1 MPLTIKY
8 SWISG
13 IILYNQKKKIYNK
26 FGNFGR
32 YILCLYILYLSH
44 YINGKNSEKCAASI
58 FGSDYLSFAY
68 QRTSASLNNFIIC
81 IIFTFL
87 STADNVGHNDEAAG
101 W

>member
-13 IILYNQKKKIYNK
+13 IILYSQKKKIYNK

-32 YILCLYILYLSH
+32 YILCFTIYPT
-44 YINGKNSEKCAASI
+44 KNSEKCAASI

>member
-1 MPLTIKY
+1 MF
-8 SWISG
+8 
-13 IILYNQKKKIYNK
+13 YN
-26 FGNFGR
+26 
-32 YILCLYILYLSH
+32 LSH

>member
-13 IILYNQKKKIYNK
+13 IILYSQKKKNITNLGILGDIYYVLQ
-26 FGNFGR
+26 F
-32 YILCLYILYLSH
+32 IPLYT
-44 YINGKNSEKCAASI
+44 NGKNSEKCAASI